1 MIVNKFLIKKPN
13 IDDLVIN
20 LPIVFD
26 WELLDQQDSINQYEN
41 DVINDITDNK
51 IDYELSR
58 FSPKKCDEVIPGYG
72 ILGATNTSN
81 NNIIVENKSA
91 VVGTLFIYIPNI

>member
-13 IDDLVIN
+13 IDDLVVN

-26 WELLDQQDSINQYEN
+26 WDLLDQQDSINQYEN
-41 DVINDITDNK
+41 DVINHITDNK

-58 FSPKKCDEVIPGYG
+58 FSPKKCSEVIPGLG
-72 ILGATNTSN
+72 LLGATNIN
-81 NNIIVENKSA
+81 NTIIEDKSA
-91 VVGTLFIYIPNI
+91 VAGTLFIYIPNI